1 MHYASYNG
9 MIWEKVN
16 KNFDFSTDETFVQNI

>member
-9 MIWEKVN
+9 MIWKNVN
-16 KNFDFSTDETFVQNI
+16 KNFDFRMDETFLQNI